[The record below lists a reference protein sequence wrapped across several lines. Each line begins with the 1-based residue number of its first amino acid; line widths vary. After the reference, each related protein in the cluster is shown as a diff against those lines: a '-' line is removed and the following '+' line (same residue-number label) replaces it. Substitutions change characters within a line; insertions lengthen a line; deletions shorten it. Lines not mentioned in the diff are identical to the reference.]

1 LRRARSGRATAAVA
15 HDDENEPA
23 VLWSEIDERGW
34 ESRKVDEYRDGR
46 LDDADKSHSTGTTQL
61 SDQAM
66 PTLAEINARDG
77 FDAAPTSPDGFEN
90 VWRLATAR

>member
-1 LRRARSGRATAAVA
+1 MPGVRYQRVVWH

-34 ESRKVDEYRDGR
+34 ESRKVDKYRDGR
-46 LDDADKSHSTGTTQL
+46 LDYADKSHSIGTTQL

-77 FDAAPTSPDGFEN
+77 FDAAPTSPDDFEN